1 MAVQRPESPGEN
13 GTPIPRDLPDQ
24 QADGG
29 EDRWDV
35 GDPEHTAASGGTDEP
50 GEPGESGESGGDVEN
65 APDVPDTD
73 EAGTGRQGAPHAGS
87 GQSDRPVPEEPAD

>member
-29 EDRWDV
+29 EDPWDI
-35 GDPEHTAASGGTDEP
+35 GSPEQADGSGG
-50 GEPGESGESGGDVEN
+50 SGGSDESGGDVEN

-73 EAGTGRQGAPHAGS
+73 EAGTGRQGAPSAGS
-87 GQSDRPVPEEPAD
+87 GQSDHPLPDEPSD

>member
-1 MAVQRPESPGEN
+1 MAVQRPESPGGN

-29 EDRWDV
+29 EDPWDI
-35 GDPEHTAASGGTDEP
+35 GDPEQAADAGGSSGS
-50 GEPGESGESGGDVEN
+50 GEAGESGEDGES

-73 EAGTGRQGAPHAGS
+73 EAGTGRQGAAQAGR
-87 GQSDRPVPEEPAD
+87 GQSDHPVPDEPSA